1 MITMCVTII
10 IFDLNIVFIKF
21 LLWKSIFLET
31 KGSSPYII
39 PWNFFIERVIIS
51 LCIFLYYVNLELD
64 FIEVFNPL
72 TLYVNNGLC
81 DLFLF
86 VQKVNKIIVCEVHV
100 NAIVIINVLFFMF
113 RILHHWH
120 TLFDV
125 HQKKWQG
132 NSMRDMNFD
141 YNTWYFFEWMVTWKF
156 WNYNLFVTMM
166 FQFIVLECD
175 FNWNQS

>member
-1 MITMCVTII
+1 MKI
-10 IFDLNIVFIKF
+10 
-21 LLWKSIFLET
+21 
-31 KGSSPYII
+31 
-39 PWNFFIERVIIS
+39 NFFGNKRFFPLHHSMKFFYWKGYYS
-51 LCIFLYYVNLELD
+51 LMHFFVLCELRIR
-64 FIEVFNPL
+64 FYWSFQPL

-81 DLFLF
+81 NSFLF

-113 RILHHWH
+113 WILHHWH

-141 YNTWYFFEWMVTWKF
+141 YNTWYFFEWRVTWKF